1 LRKYGVSVSEDLLKV
16 LSETKA
22 ALSARTI
29 ERDSALKE
37 LKDKVAELNKTKSGL
52 ADTNTQ
58 LALASRSLESNQKD
72 LSLTRELLTET
83 NVALLHERQQVQEAT
98 DLLQTKD
105 EENRISQ
112 LTIADGKA
120 ELQHRHVDLV
130 ERSAQLASSALEL
143 SRITAELVILNELS
157 ESKTVELEKRNLQL
171 IETNSELNELLRQRD
186 DFVASLTHD
195 LKNPLIGVNRI
206 LEAIL
211 SGGVSPEDQQP
222 LLQQIHSSNNFMLH
236 MIWNLLDTYKHHSGA
251 LVPQL
256 KQVNLVALLHAI
268 LGEFSFHMASKRQ
281 LAKLEIAASFP
292 DIQADAILLRR
303 ALFNLIDNAIK
314 FTPEDGY
321 IEVFGEFDNE
331 TVRLSVRDSGRGIP
345 FEQREKLFE
354 QFWQGKRDVE
364 NQIGT
369 GLGLYLPKNIVN
381 LHRGTLECSS
391 VDGEGATFSISLPRK

>member
-1 LRKYGVSVSEDLLKV
+1 MRKYGVSVSEDLLKV

-369 GLGLYLPKNIVN
+369 GLGLYLTKNIVN

>member
-369 GLGLYLPKNIVN
+369 GLGLYLTKNIVN

>member
-1 LRKYGVSVSEDLLKV
+1 MRKYGVSVSEDLLKV

-281 LAKLEIAASFP
+281 RAKLEIAASFP

-369 GLGLYLPKNIVN
+369 GLGLYLTKNIVN

>member
-1 LRKYGVSVSEDLLKV
+1 MRKYGVSVSEDLLKV

-354 QFWQGKRDVE
+354 QFWQGRRGVE

-369 GLGLYLPKNIVN
+369 GLGLYLTKNIVD
-381 LHRGTLECSS
+381 LHGGTLECSS

>member
-1 LRKYGVSVSEDLLKV
+1 VSEDLLKV

-369 GLGLYLPKNIVN
+369 GLGLYLTKNIVN

>member
-1 LRKYGVSVSEDLLKV
+1 MRKYGVSVSEDLLKV

-37 LKDKVAELNKTKSGL
+37 LKDKVAELNITKSGL

-171 IETNSELNELLRQRD
+171 IETNCELNELLRQRD

-206 LEAIL
+206 LEAIM
-211 SGGVSPEDQQP
+211 SGGVSPEDQKT

-354 QFWQGKRDVE
+354 QFWQGRRGVE

-369 GLGLYLPKNIVN
+369 GLGLYLTKNIVD
-381 LHRGTLECSS
+381 LHGGTLECSS

>member
-1 LRKYGVSVSEDLLKV
+1 MRKYGVSVSEDLLKV

-281 LAKLEIAASFP
+281 RAKLEIAASFP

-369 GLGLYLPKNIVN
+369 GLGLYLTKNIVN
-381 LHRGTLECSS
+381 
-391 VDGEGATFSISLPRK
+391 

>member
-1 LRKYGVSVSEDLLKV
+1 MSEDLLKV

-281 LAKLEIAASFP
+281 RAKLEIAASFP

-369 GLGLYLPKNIVN
+369 GLGLYLTKNIVN